1 MRLTRPVKLLAVGL
15 LSVGMAALS
24 ACGAGSR
31 TGANTATQVACD
43 FEKPAQATTVN
54 VLAYNSSAVDP
65 FTNTMV
71 KSCSHDD
78 VTVKHDPIDFGGQV
92 QKTVATL
99 SGDKGSY
106 DIIETYSYIIPT
118 YAAQG
123 KLQPLDDL
131 FAKYKDKYKLDAI
144 SPAMRKLMSYDG
156 KLYGLPMQAQT
167 HVLAYRKDIFD
178 KLGLKPPTT
187 FEELRTVAKKI
198 QDSGEMKYPIAM
210 PWNAQ
215 ADIVTA
221 FGNAMGSQGVPYVDD
236 STKKA
241 NLDSQASVKA
251 LEQMKS
257 LLPYMDPQVTTFD
270 QPKVQQQL
278 YNGTAAMGLMFSGR
292 MNDLLQQSN
301 TKYYQNFAFAAA
313 PAVFAGGKSFASL
326 SVDGWSLPK
335 NTSISPDLLFQL
347 IAASVSEDASKSAV
361 PAAYPARQG
370 IANSSNTPY
379 ADAADKSI
387 QNVPPPQPYPYIPA
401 ISGDITPVVAK
412 VITGGQSIQDGT
424 AQMQKIAEGILA
436 EQK

>member
-1 MRLTRPVKLLAVGL
+1 MRLARSAKLLAVGL
-15 LSVGMAALS
+15 LSAGLVTLS

-31 TGANTATQVACD
+31 TAANTATEVACD
-43 FEKPAQATTVN
+43 FENPSSATTVN

-71 KSCSHDD
+71 KSCTHDN

-92 QKTVATL
+92 QKTVASL

-118 YAAQG
+118 YAAEG

-131 FAKYKDKYKLDAI
+131 LAKYSDKYQLDAI
-144 SPAMRKLMSYDG
+144 SPEMRKLMSYDG

-167 HVLAYRKDIFD
+167 LILAYRKDVFD

-187 FEELRTVAKKI
+187 FEELRDTAKKI
-198 QDSGEMKYPIAM
+198 QDSGEMKYPLAL

-215 ADIVTA
+215 ADIVTG
-221 FGNAMGSQGVPYVDD
+221 FGAAMGSQGTPYVDD
-236 STKKA
+236 STKKP
-241 NLDSQASVKA
+241 NLTSEASVKS

-270 QPKVQQQL
+270 QPKVQQQM
-278 YNGTAAMGLMFSGR
+278 YNGTAAMSIMFSGR

-301 TKYYQNFAFAAA
+301 SKYYQDFAFAAP
-313 PAVFAGGKSFASL
+313 PAVFAGGKQYGAL

-361 PAAYPARQG
+361 PAAYPAREG
-370 IANSSNTPY
+370 IATADNTPY
-379 ADAADKSI
+379 AEAADDAVK
-387 QNVPPPQPYPYIPA
+387 NAPAPQPYPYVPA

-412 VITGGQSIQDGT
+412 VVTGGQSIEDGT
-424 AQMQKIAEGILA
+424 QEMQKIAEGILA
-436 EQK
+436 KQ

>member
-1 MRLTRPVKLLAVGL
+1 MRVARSVKLLAIGL
-15 LSVGMAALS
+15 MSAGLVTLS

-31 TGANTATQVACD
+31 TAANTATQVACD
-43 FEKPAQATTVN
+43 FENPSEATTVN

-71 KSCSHDD
+71 KSCTHDN

-118 YAAQG
+118 YAAEG

-131 FAKYKDKYKLDAI
+131 LAKYSDKYQLDAI
-144 SPAMRKLMSYDG
+144 SPEMRKLMSYDG
-156 KLYGLPMQAQT
+156 KLYGHPMRAQT
-167 HVLAYRKDIFD
+167 LIMAYRKDVFD

-187 FEELRTVAKKI
+187 FEELRDVSKKI
-198 QDSGEMKYPIAM
+198 QDSGEMKYPLAL

-215 ADIVTA
+215 ADIVTG
-221 FGNAMGSQGVPYVDD
+221 FGAAMGSQGTPYVDD
-236 STKKA
+236 ATKKP
-241 NLDSQASVKA
+241 NLTSDASVTS
-251 LEQMKS
+251 LEQMRS

-270 QPKVQQQL
+270 QPKVQQQM
-278 YNGTAAMGLMFSGR
+278 YNNTAAMSIMFSGR

-301 TKYYQNFAFAAA
+301 SKYYSDFAFAAP
-313 PAVFAGGKSFASL
+313 PAVLAGGKQYGAL

-335 NTSISPDLLFQL
+335 NTAVSPDLLFQL

-361 PAAYPARQG
+361 PAAYPARVG
-370 IANSSNTPY
+370 ITTPDKTPY
-379 ADAADKSI
+379 AAAAVDAVKNA
-387 QNVPPPQPYPYIPA
+387 PAPQPYPYIPA

-412 VITGGQSIQDGT
+412 VVTGGQSIGDGT
-424 AQMQKIAEGILA
+424 EEMQKIAEGILA
-436 EQK
+436 KQ

>member
-1 MRLTRPVKLLAVGL
+1 MRVTRPATMVATGI
-15 LSVGMAALS
+15 LSASLILLS

-31 TGANTATQVACD
+31 TGANTATEVACD

-71 KSCSHDD
+71 KSCSKND

-92 QKTVATL
+92 QKTVASL

-118 YAAQG
+118 YAAEG

-131 FAKYKDKYKLDAI
+131 LAKYSDQYKLADI
-144 SPAMRKLMSYDG
+144 SPEMRKLMSYDG

-167 HVLAYRKDIFD
+167 LIMAYRKDVFD
-178 KLGLKPPTT
+178 KLSLKPPTT
-187 FEELRTVAKKI
+187 FEEFRDAAKKI
-198 QDSGEMKYPIAM
+198 QGAGEIKYPIAM
-210 PWNAQ
+210 PYNAQ
-215 ADIVTA
+215 ADIVTG
-221 FGNAMGSQGVPYVDD
+221 FGAAMGSQGTMYVDD
-236 STKKA
+236 ATKKPQ
-241 NLDSQASVKA
+241 LTSEASVKA

-257 LLPYMDPQVTTFD
+257 LTPYMDPQVTTFD

-278 YNGTAAMGLMFSGR
+278 FNGSAAMAIMFSGR
-292 MNDLLQQSN
+292 MNDLLQASN
-301 TKYYQNFAFAAA
+301 TKYSGDFAFAAPPKVFTDS
-313 PAVFAGGKSFASL
+313 PAQYGSL

-347 IAASVSEDASKSAV
+347 IAASVSEDASKASI
-361 PAAYPARQG
+361 PAAYPARKG
-370 IANSSNTPY
+370 IATPQNTPY
-379 ADAADKSI
+379 AAAADDAVK
-387 QNVPPPQPYPYIPA
+387 NAPAPQPYPYIPA

-412 VITGGQSIQDGT
+412 VLTGGQTVEDGT
-424 AQMQKIAEGILA
+424 QQMQKIAEGILA
-436 EQK
+436 KQ